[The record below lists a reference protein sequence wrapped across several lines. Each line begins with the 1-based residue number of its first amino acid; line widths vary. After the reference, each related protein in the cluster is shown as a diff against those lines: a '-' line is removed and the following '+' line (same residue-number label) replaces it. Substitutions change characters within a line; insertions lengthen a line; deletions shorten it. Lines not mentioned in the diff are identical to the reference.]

1 VVTDQALVTSRNPDD
16 LPAFCAKIV
25 EEFAEGRRPA
35 QSLPVSPPLRRAE
48 RVPQRL
54 EVTLMSET
62 TVKET
67 AGRPLAVVTGASSG
81 IGRELAAQFAENGY
95 DLVVAAE
102 DERIESV
109 ARSFTGNGVRAVPV
123 QANLAT
129 FDGVEDLYQAIRA
142 TGRPDAVAIN
152 AGVGVGGDFARDNE
166 LADELRLIGLN
177 VTGAVHLARLV
188 LPEMIA
194 AGRGGVLFTSSI
206 AATAPGPYHA
216 TYAASKAFLLSFAE
230 AVRYELRDTGVTI
243 TALMP
248 GPTDTEFFDRA
259 GMQGTKLREDTPKD
273 DPAEVAREG
282 IEALMAGR
290 DHVVAGSMKNKVQ
303 AASGRLLPE
312 TAKAATQARM
322 TEPGGGSQPDPDQ

>member
-1 VVTDQALVTSRNPDD
+1 
-16 LPAFCAKIV
+16 
-25 EEFAEGRRPA
+25 
-35 QSLPVSPPLRRAE
+35 
-48 RVPQRL
+48 
-54 EVTLMSET
+54 MSEK

-109 ARSFTGNGVRAVPV
+109 ARSFTGNGVQAVPV

-152 AGVGVGGDFARDNE
+152 AGVGVGGDFARDND

-177 VTGAVHLARLV
+177 LTGAVHLARCV
-188 LPEMIA
+188 LPDMIA
-194 AGRGGVLFTSSI
+194 AGRGGLLFTSSI

-230 AVRYELRDTGVTI
+230 AIRYELRDTGVTV

-259 GMQGTKLREDTPKD
+259 GMEGTKLREQTAKD
-273 DPAEVAREG
+273 NPAEVAREG
-282 IEALMAGR
+282 FEALMAGK
-290 DHVVAGSMKNKVQ
+290 DHVVAGSMKNKAQV
-303 AASGRLLPE
+303 AAGRIMPE
-312 TAKAATQARM
+312 TAKAATQARQ
-322 TEPGGGSQPDPDQ
+322 TEPGSGGQQH